1 MGHITIDEVI
11 DIPRVKLAMIW
22 AMVEF
27 VYRLVQIRAVCK
39 RKTINTLALYIPF
52 LWKKRK
58 TIGGP
63 KKAPNIIIFHAEK

>member
-39 RKTINTLALYIPF
+39 RKTINTLALYMPF

-58 TIGGP
+58 AKGGP
-63 KKAPNIIIFHAEK
+63 KIVPSNIIFHAEK